1 MNGLLLYRSTN
12 MLLSLL
18 CVAALSACGG
28 GAAPDDGAGDARTPV
43 QLSLTPL
50 GIATSAATAAAAA
63 AAAAAATPVVVGR
76 QVTDV
81 SFTSTST
88 AAQSNVPVTFGQVFA
103 DGDMGATDALAGKL
117 ADGSIVPLQLDV
129 KASYADKSVRHAV
142 ITAILPSLAAGQA
155 MTMGLVK
162 TSASARGAAPT
173 PAQLLAAGFSTDV
186 SLTIGGQLYTV
197 SVQDLLKAS
206 TGTPWLAGGL
216 ANEWTL
222 SAPLHNAAGQ
232 VHPLLSARFD
242 VRAYAGAKQA
252 KVDVVIENDWAFQAG
267 PQNVVYDAQIKVGGQ
282 VAYSKLAL
290 THYRQARWKK
300 TLWWGAAPQ
309 VAIKHNIAYLIAS
322 KAVANYDQSAIPS
335 SATLAQLRLAFSGAV
350 TEPMQRGLATAYMPQ
365 TGGRP
370 DLGLLPGWAVTYL
383 LSMDKDAK
391 AAMTGT
397 ADLAGSWS
405 SHYRDQKTGRVV
417 SLVDYPYMTILGH
430 AGDTVNPATKK
441 SEAFP
446 ACGGDCSTP
455 LTADSAHEPNFAYLP
470 YLVTGDHYYLEELQF
485 WAMFNILQANPGY
498 RNAAQGLI
506 KWDQIR
512 GQAWTLRSLSEAAA
526 ITPDADPLK
535 AQFTT
540 FLTNNLN
547 WYNATYSN
555 NSAPNNALG
564 AITDANA
571 LVYNNGRGLA
581 PWQDDFFTV
590 ATGHAAELGFAPANA
605 LLHWKSTFPVQRM
618 LAAGYCWIDASIYEM
633 MVRDSATSAN
643 YTDMA
648 HVYQASETP
657 AVSSLACGSAA
668 MATAMNLKVGE
679 MVGYANSIDGY
690 PAYFQGALAYSVN
703 AGNADAARAWALYQS
718 RSIKPDYT
726 MGAQFDILPR

>member
-28 GAAPDDGAGDARTPV
+28 GAAPDDGASDARTPV

-117 ADGSIVPLQLDV
+117 ADGSILPLQLDV
-129 KASYADKSVRHAV
+129 KASYADKSVRHDV
-142 ITAILPSLAAGQA
+142 ITAIL
-155 MTMGLVK
+155 
-162 TSASARGAAPT
+162 
-173 PAQLLAAGFSTDV
+173 
-186 SLTIGGQLYTV
+186 
-197 SVQDLLKAS
+197 
-206 TGTPWLAGGL
+206 PWLAGGL

-282 VAYSKLAL
+282 LAYSKLAL

-430 AGDTVNPATKK
+430 AGDTINPATKK

-485 WAMFNILQANPGY
+485 WAMFNILQGNPGY

-668 MATAMNLKVGE
+668 MATAMKLKVGE